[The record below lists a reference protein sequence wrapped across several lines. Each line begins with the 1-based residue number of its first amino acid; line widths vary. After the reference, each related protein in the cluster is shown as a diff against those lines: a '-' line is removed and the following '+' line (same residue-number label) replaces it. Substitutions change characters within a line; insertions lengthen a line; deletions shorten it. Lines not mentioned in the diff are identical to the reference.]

1 MKFTVLAGLFIF
13 SFVTISAQVKDSSG
27 SRRRSFDSTMF
38 AGDDTLTRS
47 DYLLN
52 FEKVYQKLNK
62 GNSMSQRVPAIIEMN
77 QQIDEQDSALN
88 IIKEGLSSNER
99 SLNVR
104 NLLMYS
110 ILLDQIN
117 SDTKGYAEDLNRYDS
132 ILDDTKKQI
141 FELSKDTV
149 IRHVFRDSVLRSS
162 FRPQLQTLHQKWK
175 RADSLI
181 KNVNALIDNTLA
193 RTSNNLI
200 AIYELKIQA
209 RGLTETIGSKAFTK
223 ERRYLWESRPSQTP
237 QSFSGQF
244 KKNLDSERKITLY
257 YFTHS
262 HYQLN
267 LLLLSGLVFFFWVFF
282 NFRSLKKLGKL
293 ATLQPFQFLNIN
305 ALPFLASLLFIL
317 NIAPLFDLNAPVI
330 YIDTIEFSLMVVL
343 TFLFLKRHLQKFFYL
358 WIIFIALFLLSFSR
372 YLGLPFYINRWLW
385 FILNSLSVLL
395 GIFILWR
402 FNRRYR
408 EQRILFLT
416 LGLYVLFNLM
426 AVLCNL
432 FGRVTLSQIFSSTAT
447 YAVIQ
452 TVALIVFTQSVTEA
466 FMLQIQCSRIRKDY
480 PESFESEDI
489 KNGISKMV
497 IFCSVIIW
505 LVVFT
510 TNINLLDI
518 IFKKT
523 IYLLSETHEIGSF
536 NFTYGATILFLAII
550 WIANFLQKYVAYFF
564 GDIGDDASFN
574 NKSHRSRLLITRL
587 VLLVS
592 GFLLAIAASG
602 FPVDRITVILGA
614 LSVGIGLGLQG
625 IVNNFVSGIILIFD
639 RTMRI
644 GDMIEIGDKKGLV
657 KEISVRSST
666 LLTPEGAEVIIPN
679 GNILSQNIVNWTLS
693 NSNIRV
699 ELSLSVDKASLSQ
712 DERKGI
718 IEIIKSSPDVMPQ
731 KEPEIFI
738 NTITSQATLLKI
750 YFWCKEVSKSE
761 IARSEIYASI
771 CKYLGDKGLKII

>member
-1 MKFTVLAGLFIF
+1 MKLTILAGLFIF
-13 SFVTISAQVKDSSG
+13 SFVTVSAQVKDSSG

-38 AGDDTLTRS
+38 AGEDTLTRS

-52 FEKVYQKLNK
+52 FEKAYQRLNK
-62 GNSMSQRVPAIIEMN
+62 GNSMSQHVAAITEMN
-77 QQIDEQDSALN
+77 QQIDEQNSALN

-110 ILLDQIN
+110 ILLDQIKY
-117 SDTKGYAEDLNRYDS
+117 DTKGYAEDLNRYDS

-141 FELSKDTV
+141 FELRKDTV
-149 IRHVFRDSVLRSS
+149 IRHVFRDSVLRVS
-162 FRPQLQTLHQKWK
+162 FRPQLQTLRQKWK

-181 KNVNALIDNTLA
+181 KNVNALIDNTLS

-200 AIYELKIQA
+200 AVNELKIQA
-209 RGLTETIGSKAFTK
+209 RGLTETIGSRAFTK
-223 ERRYLWESRPSQTP
+223 ERRYLWESRPSQIP

-244 KKNLDSERKITLY
+244 KKNLDSEKKITLY

-293 ATLQPFQFLNIN
+293 ATLQPFKFLYIN

-343 TFLFLKRHLQKFFYL
+343 TLLFLKHHLKKFFYL
-358 WIIFIALFLLSFSR
+358 WIIFIVLFLLSFSR

-385 FILNSLSVLL
+385 FILNSLSILL

-408 EQRILFLT
+408 EQRILFLI
-416 LGLYVLFNLM
+416 LGLYVFFNLM

-452 TVALIVFTQSVTEA
+452 TVALIVFTQSVLEA
-466 FMLQIQCSRIRKDY
+466 FMLQIQGSRIRKDY
-480 PESFESEDI
+480 PESFEFEDI
-489 KNGISKMV
+489 KKGISKMV

-505 LVVFT
+505 LVVFA

-550 WIANFLQKYVAYFF
+550 WIANFIQKYVAYFF

-574 NKSHRSRLLITRL
+574 NKSHRSRLMITRL

-644 GDMIEIGDKKGLV
+644 GDIIEIGDKKGLV

-693 NSNIRV
+693 NNNIRV
-699 ELSLSVDKASLSQ
+699 ELSLSVDKTSLSE

-718 IEIIKSSPDVMPQ
+718 IEIIKSSPYVMPQ

-738 NTITSQATLLKI
+738 NTITSQTTQLKI